1 MRADGLVSACFS
13 TADACPWLFLA
24 PGLKRFNPYAVDS
37 TWKGQAWQIGH
48 EYVASRDVNRNR
60 TQRRMKI
67 VAKIPL
73 IFIIGKDKDGSI

>member
-1 MRADGLVSACFS
+1 MQ
-13 TADACPWLFLA
+13 W
-24 PGLKRFNPYAVDS
+24 S